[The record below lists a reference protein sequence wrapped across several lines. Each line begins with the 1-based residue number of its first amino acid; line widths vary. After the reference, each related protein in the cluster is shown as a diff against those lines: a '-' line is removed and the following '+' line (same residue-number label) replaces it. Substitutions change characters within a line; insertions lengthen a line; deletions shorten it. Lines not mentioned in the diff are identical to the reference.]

1 MSETPTAHFEHAEHA
16 EQIAASGDRF
26 LMKVS
31 VTIAILAVAAATVG
45 SLETLETAAS
55 IGDKNASV
63 LYQNQATDNWSFFQA
78 RTIKKNM
85 YEIAARTALPG
96 PSADAF
102 KAQAKR
108 YADEEKELNAS
119 SAALEHRVVTKLE
132 DGEKHEHRDH
142 VLTIATTLLH
152 VSIAVATIA
161 IIIRKQ
167 RWPFYSAIGL
177 GALGVIG
184 AAYAYI

>member
-1 MSETPTAHFEHAEHA
+1 
-16 EQIAASGDRF
+16 
-26 LMKVS
+26 
-31 VTIAILAVAAATVG
+31 
-45 SLETLETAAS
+45 
-55 IGDKNASV
+55 
-63 LYQNQATDNWSFFQA
+63 
-78 RTIKKNM
+78 M

-119 SAALEHRVVTKLE
+119 SAALVVTKLE

-142 VLTIATTLLH
+142 VLTNATTLLH

-161 IIIRKQ
+161 IIIQKQ

-177 GALGVIG
+177 GVLGVAG